1 MTLEKVLLVMSNEAK
16 IWEIICRDL
25 AIMGCVAVIFLGFFT
40 IQHNIQ
46 QGVQDVSRVRCL
58 EKESDSKLQQEKNKY
73 HQNYQKYKNLAAQ
86 KAYLNKDQKVKD
98 YYGDLNED
106 KLLKQRSQ
114 KFFTIYLSWSNSH
127 DYKQRSHKLNKIITP
142 QLAQDKNIFDD
153 GKDVTGN
160 NIIKNLGLHSRLND
174 LTIYSN
180 SQMPPGKE
188 IALVKVV
195 QESWRKGANPGLS
208 NSLYLLRI
216 NSDQLI
222 DQVVKLQ

>member
-1 MTLEKVLLVMSNEAK
+1 MSKKAK
-16 IWEIICRDL
+16 IFEIICC
-25 AIMGCVAVIFLGFFT
+25 ASVILLGFFT
-40 IQHNIQ
+40 IKHNIQ
-46 QGVQDVSRVRCL
+46 QGAQDVSRVRCL

-86 KAYLNKDQKVKD
+86 KAYLSNNQKVKD
-98 YYGDLNED
+98 YYEDFNENQ
-106 KLLKQRSQ
+106 LLKQRSQ

-127 DYKQRSHKLNKIITP
+127 DYQQRSHKLNKIITP

-160 NIIKNLGLHSRLND
+160 SIIKNLGLHSRLND

-180 SQMPPGKE
+180 SQMPPGNK

-195 QESWRKGANPGLS
+195 QESWRKSANPGLS
-208 NSLYLLRI
+208 NSLYSLRI

-222 DQVVKLQ
+222 DQIVKLK

>member
-1 MTLEKVLLVMSNEAK
+1 MTLEKVLLFMSNETK
-16 IWEIICRDL
+16 IWERLYCDF
-25 AIMGCVAVIFLGFFT
+25 AIMGCVAVILLGFFT

-86 KAYLNKDQKVKD
+86 KAYLSNNQKVKD

-114 KFFTIYLSWSNSH
+114 KFFTIYLTWSNSH
-127 DYKQRSHKLNKIITP
+127 DYQQRSHKLNKIITP

-160 NIIKNLGLHSRLND
+160 NIIKNLGLHSSLND

-180 SQMPPGKE
+180 SQMPPGNK
-188 IALVKVV
+188 IALVKIV